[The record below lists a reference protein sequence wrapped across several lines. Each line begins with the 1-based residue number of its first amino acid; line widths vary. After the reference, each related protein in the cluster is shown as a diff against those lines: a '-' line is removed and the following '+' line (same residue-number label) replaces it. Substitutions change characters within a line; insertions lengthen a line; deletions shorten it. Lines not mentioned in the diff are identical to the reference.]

1 MDILK
6 QMDLTAVWGI
16 GGRLSKKLATPT

>member
-1 MDILK
+1 MLK